1 MSHLVINY
9 LNSIFWGHLVI
20 FTRSKL
26 NNLRFTFLI
35 QNKRYPTVFTDY
47 LTVWSLIEGER
58 KEWNSERIQRLLLY
72 GKFTHF
78 LWVSNLSW
86 DNFSS
91 TFSYLGHI
99 YGRKLVGITGVA
111 VDLQKC
117 LARYVKGMKQRQMNF
132 PCYSLLRYTKCYKDP
147 FFSNNY
153 PQSPA
158 RLDKR
163 TIVTTVQQK

>member
-1 MSHLVINY
+1 MSNLVINY

-47 LTVWSLIEGER
+47 LTVWSLIEGEK

-72 GKFTHF
+72 GRFTHF
-78 LWVSNLSW
+78 LWVWICHEIISVQRFRTLAIFTGENWWELLELR
-86 DNFSS
+86 S
-91 TFSYLGHI
+91 TY
-99 YGRKLVGITGVA
+99 
-111 VDLQKC
+111 KC

-132 PCYSLLRYTKCYKDP
+132 PCYSLLWYTKCYKDP

>member
-1 MSHLVINY
+1 MPHLVINY
-9 LNSIFWGHLVI
+9 LNSIFGGHLVI
-20 FTRSKL
+20 ITRSKL

-47 LTVWSLIEGER
+47 LTVWSLIKGEK
-58 KEWNSERIQRLLLY
+58 KEWNSECIQRLLLY
-72 GKFTHF
+72 RFTNF
-78 LWVSNLSW
+78 LWVSNSSW
-86 DNFSS
+86 DNLTP
-91 TFSYLGHI
+91 TFSYQGHI
-99 YGRKLVGITGVA
+99 YRRKLVGTTGVT
-111 VDLQKC
+111 VDLQM

-132 PCYSLLRYTKCYKDP
+132 PCYSLLWYTKCYKDL

-158 RLDKR
+158 GLDKR